1 MAELHSYTLRIDGPK
16 LRAQRQAM
24 LDLLNGTLTDGQ
36 REMLEGLVNM
46 LDEIADQ
53 AHDNYGI
60 DCLLTP
66 EVCDCELPGFFCS
79 GVPGILAHLKN
90 GRLAKGAK
98 VQRCGCCKRYPTDEA
113 ALQKLKELGY
123 VPP

>member
-1 MAELHSYTLRIDGPK
+1 MAELHDYALRIDGPK
-16 LRAQRQAM
+16 LRAQRQSM
-24 LDLLNGTLTDGQ
+24 LDLLASKLTDA
-36 REMLEGLVNM
+36 RRALLEGLVNM

-66 EVCDCELPGFFCS
+66 EVCDCELPCFFCS
-79 GVPGILAHLKN
+79 GVPGILAHLKK

-98 VQRCGCCKRYPTDEA
+98 VQRCDGCKRYPTDEA
-113 ALQKLKELGY
+113 ALQKLKELGF
-123 VPP
+123 VAP